1 MSQPP
6 AQGDALTID
15 VTDTHEEPGQENDP
29 GQGLVVETTR
39 GDIHCLIYP
48 SAQPTDLGIVWVV
61 GARGGF
67 RGPAD
72 GRIYAPLAEE
82 LSHAGIVSLRPSY
95 RQPNH
100 LQECVLDTLAAVSLL
115 RQGLGIRRVAVVGHS
130 FGGAV
135 AITAARYSETVSAVV
150 ALSSQTQ
157 GAQDA
162 VLVAPRPLLIVH
174 GQEDAVLPVISADM
188 IYQWALDPKEK
199 VIYPGAGH
207 GLREC
212 RDDVYGLLQEW
223 LGRRLR
229 QTA

>member
-15 VTDTHEEPGQENDP
+15 VTDTHEEPGQEDDP

-39 GDIHCLIYP
+39 GDIHCLIHP
-48 SAQPTDLGIVWVV
+48 SAQPTELGIVWVV

-72 GRIYAPLAEE
+72 GKIYAPLAQE
-82 LSHAGIVSLRPSY
+82 LSDAGIASLRPSY

-100 LQECVLDTLAAVSLL
+100 LQECVLDTLAVVSLL

-135 AITAARYSETVSAVV
+135 AITTAHYSETVCAVV

-157 GAQDA
+157 GAQADCSRGT
-162 VLVAPRPLLIVH
+162 VLKKGAPRDH
-174 GQEDAVLPVISADM
+174 RFG
-188 IYQWALDPKEK
+188 
-199 VIYPGAGH
+199 
-207 GLREC
+207 
-212 RDDVYGLLQEW
+212 
-223 LGRRLR
+223 GRRLR
-229 QTA
+229 VLGCVAMIGRFALLCHLRSSSHLPASPKPRYPG

>member
-6 AQGDALTID
+6 AHGDALTID
-15 VTDTHEEPGQENDP
+15 VIDTHEEPGQEKDP

-39 GDIHCLIYP
+39 GDIHCLIHP
-48 SAQPTDLGIVWVV
+48 SASPTEMGIVWVV

-72 GRIYAPLAEE
+72 GQIYSPLAQEM
-82 LSHAGIVSLRPSY
+82 SHAGIASLRPSY
-95 RQPNH
+95 RRPND
-100 LQECVLDTLAAVSLL
+100 LQESVLDALAVVSLM
-115 RQGLGIRRVAVVGHS
+115 RQGLGIQRVAVVGHS

-135 AITAARYSETVSAVV
+135 AITAARYSDTVCAVV
-150 ALSSQTQ
+150 ALSSQTL

-162 VLVAPRPLLIVH
+162 ALVAPRPLLIVH
-174 GQEDAVLPVISADM
+174 GQEDTVLPVNSAYM
-188 IYQWALDPKEK
+188 IYGWALEPKEK

-212 RDDVYGLLQEW
+212 RDEVYELLRGW
-223 LGRRLR
+223 LGRQLR